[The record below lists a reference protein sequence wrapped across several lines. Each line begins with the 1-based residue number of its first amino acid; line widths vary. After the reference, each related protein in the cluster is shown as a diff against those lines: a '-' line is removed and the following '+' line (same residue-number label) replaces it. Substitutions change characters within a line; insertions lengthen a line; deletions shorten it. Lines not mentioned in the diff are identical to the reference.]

1 MSHIPPAA
9 QIGKEPCDCGRIKD
23 KLHCPYCGS
32 YDVRSRKGNA
42 TRPHPQ
48 SHELTEYPLFKCRH
62 CGRMFD
68 QFQHMF
74 ECTAPVQITKADRNK
89 QHADDVL
96 AHLHAN
102 DLGAIDNRDF
112 KQTVGIPVEE
122 FKYLTRRALQAA
134 KRIQPNEQ
142 RQESAS
148 IQNNSEGQSGMPDQN
163 QSEEKKTKGSG
174 PEVRITED
182 GRKIW
187 KIPGLE

>member
-48 SHELTEYPLFKCRH
+48 SHELTQYPLFKCRH

-68 QFQHMF
+68 QFQF
-74 ECTAPVQITKADRNK
+74 TYECSAPPQITKTDRNK
-89 QHADDVL
+89 QHAEDVL
-96 AHLHAN
+96 AALHAK
-102 DLGAIDNRDF
+102 DLGAIDNKDF

-122 FKYLTRRALQAA
+122 FKYLTRRALISA
-134 KRIQPNEQ
+134 KEIAKAKPAE
-142 RQESAS
+142 ES
-148 IQNNSEGQSGMPDQN
+148 
-163 QSEEKKTKGSG
+163 K
-174 PEVRITED
+174 PEVRTTED

-187 KIPGLE
+187 KIPGLGDE